1 MKKKVVVKVLVAGL
15 MLVVVGLPI
24 ATYAS
29 QKSTKGAEVKSTLK
43 PTAKPVEESSEKLSQ
58 KADRLEKEYASIYD
72 ENSVLWGE
80 VFKEY
85 EKAIDENIVVVEDKK
100 EGEDYKLVEVEKKEI
115 TLEEVIEKSDSFS
128 ETEKE
133 KLRKDIG
140 KMNDLEEQLTDIYEK
155 INE

>member
-1 MKKKVVVKVLVAGL
+1 M
-15 MLVVVGLPI
+15 
-24 ATYAS
+24 
-29 QKSTKGAEVKSTLK
+29 AEVEEYLK
-43 PTAKPVEESSEKLSQ
+43 GLDYVTDITTTIGGTAARYNLVRSIAIPSLS
-58 KADRLEKEYASIYD
+58 Y
-72 ENSVLWGE
+72 GE
-80 VFKEY
+80 LIVSFTTP
-85 EKAIDENIVVVEDKK
+85 KAIDENIVVVEDKK